1 MIKRMNKALL
11 AVTATALLLGC
22 QGQTNSHYSADT
34 SSHISAAVYQLEF
47 ASAAQFH
54 QQALWL
60 NQAMS
65 RYCQVGGSTV
75 ELEQNWQLTMQAWM
89 ALQGQERGPQ
99 SALEQS
105 WNVQFWPDKKNT
117 TGRKMSGLVKQ
128 EKLWTAAEISQQSV
142 TVQGLGAIEWLLYD
156 PKSDFK
162 TASNSCQL
170 GAAIS
175 DNLANNAAEIV
186 AAWQTNPW
194 LTLDQSAWNAEYI
207 ALLSNQ
213 LDYSMKKLSRPMAKV
228 GQPRAYFAESWRSQ
242 TSMANLKHNV
252 AALKALYLAN
262 GDGLDHLLRQ
272 RGRESLADR
281 IVYQFDMTLETWP
294 EQSSL
299 FELLQSKAGYQLVT
313 AQFNK
318 LEHLNYL
325 IHEEVAIELGVVI
338 GFNAT
343 DGD

>member
-1 MIKRMNKALL
+1 MNNRVKKLLL
-11 AVTATALLLGC
+11 ALATAGLILGC
-22 QGQTNSHYSADT
+22 QAQNQQTYHADT
-34 SSHISAAVYQLEF
+34 TRHISTKVYQLEF
-47 ASAAQFH
+47 VSAMQFH
-54 QQALWL
+54 QQTQRL
-60 NQAMS
+60 NQAMN
-65 RYCQVGGSTV
+65 RYCLEGQSAA
-75 ELEQNWQLTMQAWM
+75 ELEQQWQQTMQAWM
-89 ALQGQERGPQ
+89 ALQGQERGPEA
-99 SALEQS
+99 ALEQS

-128 EKLWTAAEISQQSV
+128 DKQWRADEIAAQSV

-156 PKSDFK
+156 PASDFQ
-162 TASNSCQL
+162 TQPTSCQL
-170 GAAIS
+170 GVAIS
-175 DNLANNAAEIV
+175 NNLASNAEAIV
-186 AAWQTNPW
+186 QAWQVNPW
-194 LTLDQSAWNAEYI
+194 LELDQKAWNREYI

-228 GQPRAYFAESWRSQ
+228 GKPRAYFSESWRSQ

-252 AALKALYLAN
+252 AALKTLYLAN

-272 RGRESLADR
+272 RGRDALADR
-281 IVYQFDMTLETWP
+281 IVHQFDMTLETWP